1 MARRCDRAYG
11 RGAPG
16 RRFRMG
22 QDRRFR
28 TKGSDEGGVGVMN
41 DRRECRDSRLPGVVG
56 DQLRCWRDE
65 AGKEIPIR

>member
-1 MARRCDRAYG
+1 
-11 RGAPG
+11 
-16 RRFRMG
+16 MG